1 MSGSELNKFYYHR
14 FSYKIIFEVS
24 YYQKVEKREKPK
36 GFRNCIRN
44 AFTPTHFFIFCKIT

>member
-14 FSYKIIFEVS
+14 FSYKFISEVS

-36 GFRNCIRN
+36 GFRNCIRYS
-44 AFTPTHFFIFCKIT
+44 FTLIYLFIFCKIT

>member
-14 FSYKIIFEVS
+14 FSYKFISEVS

-44 AFTPTHFFIFCKIT
+44 AFTHIYLFIFCKIT